1 MLSIESESMAASV
14 AHLQASF
21 GPAPAVAVVLG
32 SGWSGVV
39 GQLQD
44 TKSISYD
51 HLPAFV
57 PSTVEGHVSE
67 VVVGQAGTQRVV
79 MLRGRSHTYETGD
92 CAAMAG
98 ALRSLKAWGVVSI
111 ILTNAAGSLRSAMP
125 PGSLMLITDH
135 INAPQRSPLV
145 GVADSSS
152 FVDMANAYD
161 PGLLAL
167 AQKIAHRKALT
178 LHTGTFLWAIGP
190 QFETPAEVRLFA
202 AWGADAVGM
211 STVPET
217 ILARHAGL
225 QVLGLSFITN
235 MAAGLSSE
243 ALTHAATLQNVK
255 NYGDVAG
262 QFLTDLIAH
271 WPAH

>member
-1 MLSIESESMAASV
+1 MPSIESESIAASV

-21 GPAPAVAVVLG
+21 GQAPAVAVVLG

-39 GQLQD
+39 SHLQD

-51 HLPAFV
+51 QLPAFV

-67 VVVGQAGTQRVV
+67 VVVGLAGTQRVV

-92 CAAMAG
+92 CTAMAG

-111 ILTNAAGSLRSAMP
+111 ILTNAAGSLRTAMP

-135 INAPQRSPLV
+135 INAPQRSPLI
-145 GVADSSS
+145 GVADSSR
-152 FVDMANAYD
+152 FVDMAEAYD
-161 PGLLAL
+161 AGLRQFAQQLARSRH
-167 AQKIAHRKALT
+167 QT
-178 LHTGTFLWAIGP
+178 LHTGTFLWAVGP

-255 NYGDVAG
+255 DYGDAAG
-262 QFLTDLIAH
+262 LFLTDLIAH